1 MKTTERNQAREFRK
15 QGKSVREITAVIGV
29 SKSSVSRWVRDIELT
44 EEQLLNLERR
54 GAIKRG
60 RGQLNGAKLNR
71 TRALELR
78 RTYQEDGKRDA
89 RNGSRL
95 HLTGCMLYWAEGAKH
110 RNSVKFGTSDLAM
123 NRLFLRFLTECF
135 NVNKVDVKLYIKCY
149 TDIYSQK
156 EIETYWLNG
165 LEMNR
170 SCLRKT
176 SINNRPVSSVH
187 NGRGRKLNYG
197 VCRIVYSDTRTVQ
210 RIFGSIQEYGNFINN
225 KWIE

>member
-135 NVNKVDVKLYIKCY
+135 NVSELPRP
-149 TDIYSQK
+149 
-156 EIETYWLNG
+156 NG
-165 LEMNR
+165 AGGPLR
-170 SCLRKT
+170 GRGFLFHRKT
-176 SINNRPVSSVH
+176 LASA
-187 NGRGRKLNYG
+187 
-197 VCRIVYSDTRTVQ
+197 
-210 RIFGSIQEYGNFINN
+210 
-225 KWIE
+225 